1 MIDDADKNNGLT
13 GREQEV
19 LLCLKR
25 GMTSRS
31 IADTL
36 GITERT
42 VKFHIGNILGKM
54 NVRNRTQAVATAM
67 DRGLLR

>member
-1 MIDDADKNNGLT
+1 MTADEYKNDGLT
-13 GREQEV
+13 EREREV
-19 LLCLKR
+19 LLCLKH

-54 NVRNRTQAVATAM
+54 NVKNRTQAVAVAM